1 MKEYI
6 QIITTTDTKESA
18 EKIAD
23 MLVKNRLAACVQI
36 IGPIASVYWWKGK
49 IEKFAEW
56 LCIIKTRRDLY
67 KDIESSIRRKHTYE
81 IPEILAVPVI
91 EGNESYILWLSKE
104 LRK

>member
-18 EKIAD
+18 EKIANA
-23 MLVKNRLAACVQI
+23 LVQNRLAACVQI
-36 IGPIASVYWWKGK
+36 IGPMTSVYWW
-49 IEKFAEW
+49 EKKVEKATEW
-56 LCIIKTRRDLY
+56 SCIVKTRKDLY
-67 KDIESSIRRKHTYE
+67 KTVESTIRLNHTYE

-91 EGNESYILWLSKE
+91 EGSESYISWLDKE